1 MIKTYFM
8 LTKPGIIFGNVV
20 TMVGGFALASKGH
33 FNFWLFLATLV
44 GLSCIIASACV
55 FNNYIDRTADEKMI
69 RTRNRALVKGLVS
82 ERNAL
87 AFATFL
93 GFVGSFVLASCTNLL
108 TLFMALVGY
117 FVYVVLYSFSKYRS
131 TYGTVVGSIAGAMP
145 PVVGYCAVTNHFD
158 IAAFIL
164 FMIVALWQMPHFFA
178 IAMYRF
184 NDYKAAL
191 IPVLP
196 VKKGMYI
203 TKIHMLLYIIAFII
217 ATLLLTLC
225 GYTGYVYFTVV
236 ALLGF
241 TWLGLCIKGFTSNN
255 DTLWA
260 RKMFLFSLVV
270 IMVLCAM
277 ISVDVIQEVI
287 A

>member
-131 TYGTVVGSIAGAMP
+131 TY
-145 PVVGYCAVTNHFD
+145 
-158 IAAFIL
+158 
-164 FMIVALWQMPHFFA
+164 
-178 IAMYRF
+178 
-184 NDYKAAL
+184 
-191 IPVLP
+191 
-196 VKKGMYI
+196 
-203 TKIHMLLYIIAFII
+203 
-217 ATLLLTLC
+217 
-225 GYTGYVYFTVV
+225 
-236 ALLGF
+236 
-241 TWLGLCIKGFTSNN
+241 
-255 DTLWA
+255 
-260 RKMFLFSLVV
+260 
-270 IMVLCAM
+270 
-277 ISVDVIQEVI
+277 
-287 A
+287 